1 MAAKYRVLIVDDEA
15 SIVDIGYD
23 FLTMIGYRVITT
35 MESTAALEMFQK
47 DDKAHLNAMNK
58 MQELMKSPDAMHK
71 WFNDK
76 RAIFDSLP
84 KEED

>member
-1 MAAKYRVLIVDDEA
+1 MTCKELGGACDQEFSASTFEEMAEQSKAH
-15 SIVDIGYD
+15 G
-23 FLTMIGYRVITT
+23 M
-35 MESTAALEMFQK
+35 EMFQK
-47 DDKAHLNAMNK
+47 GDQAHLDAMSK

-84 KEED
+84 EE